1 MLHVPVHAA
10 KLKRRENATHGACLR
25 SQIQLCHQLLR
36 CHCYGILTIFPFNV
50 NAHHVLDKKY
60 TMCRGRLTH
69 VQVLFPWNPAPL
81 QLSKITFEYLLLP
94 PRYAAASCFY
104 QVHTTCISTI
114 SSIILLAVEIST
126 SQSAWHQTLTLAPSI
141 FGASSFGRWVVT
153 HSLANSDFHD
163 HRPAVHMSQ
172 HPLWYLL
179 SGIRSAH

>member
-114 SSIILLAVEIST
+114 SSIILLWHSLVYTLHMNPFNLGSNLHT
-126 SQSAWHQTLTLAPSI
+126 SKASAHSEGTHMSPSV
-141 FGASSFGRWVVT
+141 RYVT
-153 HSLANSDFHD
+153 H
-163 HRPAVHMSQ
+163 
-172 HPLWYLL
+172 
-179 SGIRSAH
+179 